1 MSEKLAA
8 IEVFFNAIMRVL
20 VILYFFYSGN
30 NVNPSRASL

>member
-20 VILYFFYSGN
+20 VILYFLIQ
-30 NVNPSRASL
+30 VTM